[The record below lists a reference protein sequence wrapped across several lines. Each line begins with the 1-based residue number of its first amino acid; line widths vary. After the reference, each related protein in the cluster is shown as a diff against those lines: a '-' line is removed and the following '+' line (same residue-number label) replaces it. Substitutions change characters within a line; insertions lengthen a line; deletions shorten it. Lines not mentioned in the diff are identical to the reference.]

1 MTSPPTTRTARQARL
16 IDNPDLLRERLRAA
30 PDSPGVYLMRD
41 LEARVVYVGK
51 AANLRS
57 RLRSYFTTVGAQSLR
72 TRHLVERIFDFET
85 IACLNEREALILE
98 NTLIKR
104 YRPRFNVRLKD
115 DKNYLYL
122 KIPRPGMPDTAA
134 PGTAREQSRQPR
146 GEGAA
151 RASSFPRPYYSR
163 RLARDG
169 ARYFGPYT
177 NALSLRTTVRLLR
190 TIFPFRTCSDEI
202 FRRGRVCLDY
212 HIKRCSGPCEGRI
225 TPEAYND
232 LLEQVQLFMEGRS
245 SVLTAELRSA
255 MADRAEHLDY
265 EMAARYRDRL
275 RAVERIAEKQ
285 TMLRGTREDQD
296 CVAVALDG
304 GRGMVAVFSV
314 REGRVTGMETH
325 ELEGV
330 ADLSPI
336 ECLSSFVAQF
346 YGSAPRVPR
355 TILISDE
362 VEEPQI
368 LTDFLS
374 EQRGGPVELRVPQRG
389 AMRQLVDQARETALV
404 AIRQQRIKEDFD
416 SERSASLLT
425 DLQAKLDLPE
435 PPRRIECYDISN
447 TMGTNSVGSMVVF
460 EDGRPRPA
468 HYRFFGIKTV
478 EGANDFASMQEAL
491 RRRFGRWLR
500 AARQDAAGEP
510 DDVPLE
516 DPAGSNGGTEITG
529 EEADALAAAAD
540 SRPEDA
546 GAPADA
552 GLERLPDDIPTGNG
566 NGSTPTAIEPAT
578 VIGRRRGGAR
588 RAVDEDSFL
597 ILPDL
602 ILIDGGKGQL
612 NAARA
617 VLEEAGLADI
627 PIFGLAK
634 QNEELFRPGV
644 AAPILLPR
652 DSPTMFLVQR
662 VRDEAHRFAI
672 TRHRARRG
680 KAALRS
686 KLDVVPG
693 LGPARKRALLRRF
706 GSVEGIREAPLEDLA
721 GEVPRSVAL
730 RIKELL

>member
-1 MTSPPTTRTARQARL
+1 MTAPTTPSARPARQARL
-16 IDNPDLLRERLRAA
+16 IDNPELLRERLRAA
-30 PDSPGVYLMRD
+30 PDGPGVYLMRD
-41 LEARVVYVGK
+41 LEARVVYAGK

-57 RLRSYFTTVGAQSLR
+57 RLRSYFTSVSAQAAR

-115 DKNYLYL
+115 DKNYLFL
-122 KIPRPGMPDTAA
+122 KIPRPGALDRHA
-134 PGTAREQSRQPR
+134 PGTAREEARQPR
-146 GEGAA
+146 GEGAQ
-151 RASSFPRPYYSR
+151 RAALFPRPYYSR
-163 RLARDG
+163 RLARDD

-177 NALSLRTTVRLLR
+177 NAQSLRTTVRLLR

-202 FRRGRVCLDY
+202 FRRGHVCLDY

-225 TPEAYND
+225 DPGAYND

-245 SVLTAELRSA
+245 SVLTAQLGDSMKDA
-255 MADRAEHLDY
+255 ADRLDY
-265 EMAARYRDRL
+265 EAAARYRDRL
-275 RAVERIAEKQ
+275 RAVERVAEKQ
-285 TMLRGTREDQD
+285 KMLRGGREDQD

-304 GRGMVAVFSV
+304 GRGMAALFAV

-330 ADLSPI
+330 ADLAPSEI
-336 ECLSSFVAQF
+336 LGSFVSQF

-355 TILISDE
+355 TILLSDAVDEPE
-362 VEEPQI
+362 V

-374 EQRGGPVELRVPQRG
+374 EQRGGHVELRVPQRG
-389 AMRQLVDQARETALV
+389 AMRQLVEQARETALV
-404 AIRQQRIKEDFD
+404 ALRQQRIKEDFD
-416 SERSASLLT
+416 AERSASLLV
-425 DLQAKLDLPE
+425 DLQQQLDLPE

-460 EDGRPRPA
+460 EDGRPRPS
-468 HYRFFGIKTV
+468 HYRFFGIRTV
-478 EGANDFASMQEAL
+478 EGANDFASIQETL
-491 RRRFGRWLR
+491 RRRFARWVR
-500 AARQDAAGEP
+500 IAREEAASEP
-510 DDVPLE
+510 EDVPVA
-516 DPAGSNGGTEITG
+516 DPDGSNGGTRVG
-529 EEADALAAAAD
+529 GSAPSDEADAAD
-540 SRPEDA
+540 GEPGALWDSGDSGPNGTAHQADN
-546 GAPADA
+546 GAPGPEA
-552 GLERLPDDIPTGNG
+552 LQPTR
-566 NGSTPTAIEPAT
+566 
-578 VIGRRRGGAR
+578 VIRRRGSR
-588 RAVDEDSFL
+588 TRTDDEDSFG

-617 VLEEAGLADI
+617 VLDDAGLSDI

-644 AAPILLPR
+644 ADPIVLPR
-652 DSPTMFLVQR
+652 ESPTLFLVQR
-662 VRDEAHRFAI
+662 IRDEAHRFAI
-672 TRHRARRG
+672 TRHRARRA
-680 KAALRS
+680 KSALRS

-693 LGPARKRALLRRF
+693 LGPTRKRALLRRF
-706 GSVEGIREAPLEDLA
+706 GSVDGIRDASVEELA
-721 GEVPRSVAL
+721 SEVPRPVAL

>member
-1 MTSPPTTRTARQARL
+1 MTPASTSRAPRQARL
-16 IDNPDLLRERLRAA
+16 LDNPDLLRERLRAA
-30 PDSPGVYLMRD
+30 PNSPGVYLMRD

-51 AANLRS
+51 AASLRS
-57 RLRSYFTTVGAQSLR
+57 RLRSYFTNVHAHPAR
-72 TRHLVERIFDFET
+72 TYHLVERIFDFET

-115 DKNYLYL
+115 DKNYLFL
-122 KIPRPGMPDTAA
+122 KIPLPGTPDTAD
-134 PGTAREQSRQPR
+134 PGTAREQPRQPR

-151 RASSFPRPYYSR
+151 RAASFPRPYYSR
-163 RLARDG
+163 RLNRDG

-177 NALSLRTTVRLLR
+177 NAQSLRTTVRLLR

-225 TPEAYND
+225 TPEAYSD
-232 LLEQVQLFMEGRS
+232 LLEQVQLFMEGKS
-245 SVLTAELRSA
+245 SILTAQLQKQMLQSA
-255 MADRAEHLDY
+255 EQLDY

-275 RAVERIAEKQ
+275 RAVERVAEKQ
-285 TMLRGTREDQD
+285 KMLRGTRDDQD

-304 GRGMVAVFSV
+304 GRGMVALFAV

-330 ADLSPI
+330 AELTPV
-336 ECLSSFVAQF
+336 ECLSSFITQF

-355 TILISDE
+355 TILLSDE
-362 VEEPQI
+362 VDEPTVI
-368 LTDFLS
+368 TEFLS

-389 AMRQLVDQARETALV
+389 AMRQLVEQARETALV

-416 SERSASLLT
+416 SERSASLLA

-435 PPRRIECYDISN
+435 TPRRIECYDISN

-460 EDGRPRPA
+460 EDGRPRPG

-500 AARQDAAGEP
+500 LAREDAAGES
-510 DDVPLE
+510 DDMPLE
-516 DPAGSNGGTEITG
+516 DPAGSNGGNRIAG
-529 EEADALAAAAD
+529 ESGEPTSNTAAPESNAAGDVDDAEPDADAAAD
-540 SRPEDA
+540 GLHANGQAAA
-546 GAPADA
+546 GT
-552 GLERLPDDIPTGNG
+552 EPTR
-566 NGSTPTAIEPAT
+566 
-578 VIGRRRGGAR
+578 VIARRRGGRLNAE
-588 RAVDEDSFL
+588 EDSFG

-612 NAARA
+612 NAARE
-617 VLEEAGLADI
+617 VLEDAGLDEI

-644 AAPILLPR
+644 AAPILLPK

-706 GSVEGIREAPLEDLA
+706 GSVDGVRDASLDDLA
-721 GEVPRSVAL
+721 SEVPRPVAL